1 MKFDFEEK
9 FDKKKMKDIDRALA
23 KKVLIVAGA
32 VFVATFFIFKN
43 VYIVDQGEK
52 AVVTNFGVISSTWD
66 AGLHFKI
73 PLCSLLSVTL

>member
-9 FDKKKMKDIDRALA
+9 LDKKKMKDIDSAHA

-32 VFVATFFIFKN
+32 VFIAAFFIFKN

-52 AVVTNFGVISSTWD
+52 AVVTNFGEISSTWD
-66 AGLHFKI
+66 AGLHFNL
-73 PLCSLLSVTL
+73 PSLRHIR